1 VAVKKKKKKNGNII
15 YLLSLE
21 NAYTHTCSD
30 AGLLLSGVINDLE
43 IMI

>member
-1 VAVKKKKKKNGNII
+1 MAVKINRNII

-21 NAYTHTCSD
+21 NAYTHTYSD
-30 AGLLLSGVINDLE
+30 AGLLVWGVINDLE